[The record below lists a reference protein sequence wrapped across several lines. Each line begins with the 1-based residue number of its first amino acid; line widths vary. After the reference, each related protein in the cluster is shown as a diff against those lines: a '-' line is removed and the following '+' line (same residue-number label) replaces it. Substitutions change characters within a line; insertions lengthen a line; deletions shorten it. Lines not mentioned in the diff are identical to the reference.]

1 MQRDLVRMLQ
11 MERATL
17 SGIVTTLVRKG
28 LVDQTPDSEDQRQ
41 RMLRITRSGTKLW
54 KELPDP
60 IGLIMAV
67 AFDGADAT
75 ELAIARR
82 VLQAATQRLNATP
95 QRTHLRRKSSMPI
108 LVTGGTGLVGSRLLR
123 RFVDAGVDCRAL
135 VRPGKEV
142 PAGAT
147 PVEGDLL
154 DADSLKHAV
163 EGVSAIVH
171 LAAVF
176 RTQKEDDIWR
186 ANLDGTKNLI
196 AAAKAHA
203 PQVRFVMA
211 STGLVYD
218 ADASHPGLEEDTTN
232 PKLAYPAS
240 KIAAENE
247 LRNSGLNWSILRLG
261 FVYGDGDGHLAS
273 VPPIVARFKW
283 HPAKTFS
290 LIHQRDVAGA
300 VELALTGAMDGHIVN
315 ICDDAPTTL
324 YEMASLV
331 GCPIEPSA
339 EPLTDPWM
347 GRMDGSRLR
356 SFGFQ
361 PTVPTVYQAMQQGI
375 L

>member
-1 MQRDLVRMLQ
+1 MTV
-11 MERATL
+11 
-17 SGIVTTLVRKG
+17 
-28 LVDQTPDSEDQRQ
+28 
-41 RMLRITRSGTKLW
+41 
-54 KELPDP
+54 
-60 IGLIMAV
+60 
-67 AFDGADAT
+67 
-75 ELAIARR
+75 
-82 VLQAATQRLNATP
+82 
-95 QRTHLRRKSSMPI
+95 

-142 PAGAT
+142 PIGAT

-154 DADSLKHAV
+154 EVDSLKQAL
-163 EGVSAIVH
+163 EGVSAVVH

-196 AAAKAHA
+196 AAVKAHA
-203 PQVRFVMA
+203 SQARFIMA

-218 ADASHPGLEEDTTN
+218 AGASHPGREDDTTN

-240 KIAAENE
+240 KIAAEKE

-261 FVYGDGDGHLAS
+261 FVYGDGDGHMAS
-273 VPPIVARFKW
+273 IQPVAARLKW
-283 HPAKTFS
+283 HPARTFS
-290 LIHQRDVAGA
+290 LVHQRDVAGA
-300 VELALTGAMDGHIVN
+300 VELALAGAMDGQIVN

-324 YEMASLV
+324 YEMASLI
-331 GCPIEPSA
+331 GSPIGASA

-356 SFGFQ
+356 SLGFELE
-361 PTVPTVYQAMQQGI
+361 VPTLHQAKRQGI

>member
-1 MQRDLVRMLQ
+1 M
-11 MERATL
+11 T
-17 SGIVTTLVRKG
+17 
-28 LVDQTPDSEDQRQ
+28 
-41 RMLRITRSGTKLW
+41 
-54 KELPDP
+54 
-60 IGLIMAV
+60 
-67 AFDGADAT
+67 
-75 ELAIARR
+75 
-82 VLQAATQRLNATP
+82 
-95 QRTHLRRKSSMPI
+95 I

-123 RFVDAGVDCRAL
+123 RFIDAGVDCRAL

-142 PAGAT
+142 PAGAS
-147 PVEGDLL
+147 PVEGDLF
-154 DADSLKHAV
+154 DSDSLKRAV

-176 RTQKEDDIWR
+176 RTQNEDDIWR
-186 ANLDGTKNLI
+186 GNLDGTKNLI
-196 AAAKAHA
+196 AATKAHA
-203 PQVRFVMA
+203 PQVRFITA

-218 ADASHPGLEEDTTN
+218 ADASHPGLEDDATH

-273 VPPIVARFKW
+273 VPPLVARFKW

-290 LIHQRDVAGA
+290 LVHHRDVARA
-300 VELALTGAMDGHIVN
+300 VGLALTGAMDGCIVN

-331 GCPIEPSA
+331 GSPMEPSA

-347 GRMDGSRLR
+347 GRMNGSRLR
-356 SFGFQ
+356 SLGFQ
-361 PTVPTVYQAMQQGI
+361 PEVPTVYQAMRQGI